1 MESSLRSANWVVIE
15 ATVSSVRATARSSR
29 DLASVAKGDDKHQEF
44 ALGYVSDDAVF
55 AHPVPPKTALT
66 DLRNAL

>member
-1 MESSLRSANWVVIE
+1 VAN
-15 ATVSSVRATARSSR
+15 
-29 DLASVAKGDDKHQEF
+29 GDDKHQEF
-44 ALGYVSDDAVF
+44 ALGYVRDDAVV